1 MNYVELIAAVQDYT
15 QNYETAFVAS
25 MPLFVK
31 QAEKRIYNT
40 VQLPALRKNVIG
52 TASEGNKYVSCPTD
66 FLSVFSLA
74 VIDGDGSYE
83 YLLNKDVNFLR
94 AAYPSPD
101 DEGLPR
107 YYALFGP
114 TVNNTGITTELSL
127 ILAPTPDDDYTVE
140 LHYYYYPESL
150 VQGQVVAFTLVG
162 GTGYTNG
169 VYQNIP
175 LTGGQ
180 GSGALANIT
189 VAGGAV
195 TNVAIVNPG
204 SFYVVGDVL
213 SAGLINGTNF
223 AITITTVSN
232 PTGTSWLG
240 DNYDPALLYGTLL
253 EAYTFMKG
261 EQDMMTYYET
271 KFKEALSQLVRLGA
285 GLERG
290 DAYRDGQAKMQVAP

>member
-15 QNYETAFVAS
+15 QNYETAFVAN
-25 MPLFVK
+25 MPVFVK
-31 QAEKRIYNT
+31 QAEQRIYNT

-52 TASEGNKYVSCPTD
+52 TATDGNKYVSCPND

-74 VIDGDGSYE
+74 VVDGTGSYE

-94 AAYPSPD
+94 AVYPSPN

-127 ILAPTPDDDYTVE
+127 MLAPTPDDDYTVE

-150 VQGQVVAFTLVG
+150 VQGEIQAFTLAG

-169 VYQNIP
+169 IYQNIP

-180 GSGALANIT
+180 GTGALANIT

-195 TNVAIVNPG
+195 TNVSIINPG

-223 AITITTVSN
+223 AITLTAISN
-232 PTGTSWLG
+232 PTGTSWVS
-240 DNYDPALLYGTLL
+240 DNYDPVLLYGTLV

>member
-1 MNYVELIAAVQDYT
+1 MNYVELISAVQDYT

-31 QAEKRIYNT
+31 QAEQRIYNT
-40 VQLPALRKNVIG
+40 VQLPALRKNVVG
-52 TASEGNKYVSCPTD
+52 TASDGNKYVSCPDD

-74 VIDGDGSYE
+74 VIDGEGNYE

-94 AAYPSPD
+94 AAYPSAD
-101 DEGLPR
+101 DAGMPR

-114 TVNNTGITTELSL
+114 TVNNTGITKELSL
-127 ILAPTPDDDYTVE
+127 MLAPTPDDDYTVE

-150 VQGQVVAFTLVG
+150 VQGQIVAFTLAG

-169 VYQNIP
+169 VYQNVP
-175 LTGGQ
+175 LAGGQ

-189 VAGGAV
+189 VSGGAV
-195 TNVAIVNPG
+195 TNVALVNPG
-204 SFYVVGDVL
+204 SFYVVGDQL
-213 SAGLINGTNF
+213 TAGLINGNSF
-223 AITITTVSN
+223 AITLTTVSN

-240 DNYDPALLYGTLL
+240 DNYDPALLYGTLV

-261 EQDMMTYYET
+261 EQDMMQYYET